1 MPSEV
6 AHRILVVDDQPTMVE
21 WVRVLLAE
29 HADLPLSICTRS
41 DRAVEYARSVRPTL
55 ILQDLVMPGRDGI
68 ALMREY
74 AADSL
79 LGDVPVAILSA
90 IEDAG
95 EKANAFA
102 AGAIDYMVKFPEPEE
117 LVARVRAHSLAYLTR
132 VELRRVTRVMTQ
144 TLDQAPIGIART
156 TLDGRWSHV
165 NAALCEMVG
174 YTRAELLEQGWHAI
188 THPEDRELG
197 GQRWSAPLLSGELRR
212 TQMEKRYLHR
222 DGQVVWVRVTSSLV
236 RDDAGAP
243 SFFVTQI
250 EDVTARRKAEAQAN
264 TLFESS
270 LDVLVITSSDG
281 TLARVNSA
289 WTRLLGWSEAQ
300 TVGQNLRGFLHP
312 EDAAGV
318 LAELD
323 GAAGL
328 CRSRLKTKDGGHRWL
343 EWNAVRTDEGLFSVV
358 RDIQRQVEME
368 HQLREASLTDELT
381 KLCNRRGFMILG
393 EQQLANAS
401 RHGRSLA
408 IVFADLD
415 GMKQINDQLGH
426 DEGDR
431 ALIATADV
439 LRTTFR
445 RGDILARLAGDE
457 FAVLAELD
465 DDSENV
471 AARVLANIDRANAKI
486 GKPYA
491 LAMSVGVVNS
501 SPTDPRS
508 LAELLL
514 EADKRMYEV
523 KRRRRRSDA
532 SRP

>member
-1 MPSEV
+1 MPPEV
-6 AHRILVVDDQPTMVE
+6 VHRILVVDDQPTMVE

-29 HADLPLSICTRS
+29 QADLPLSICTRS
-41 DRAVEYARSVRPTL
+41 ERALEYARSVRPTL
-55 ILQDLVMPGRDGI
+55 ILQDLVMPGRDGL
-68 ALMREY
+68 ALLREY
-74 AADSL
+74 AADPL
-79 LGDVPVAILSA
+79 LSDVPVAILSA
-90 IEDAG
+90 IEDAT

-102 AGAIDYMVKFPEPEE
+102 AGALDYMVKFPEPEE
-117 LVARVRAHSLAYLTR
+117 LVARVRAHSLAYQTR
-132 VELRRVTRVMTQ
+132 VELRRVTRVMEQ
-144 TLDQAPIGIART
+144 TVDQAPIGIART
-156 TLDGRWSHV
+156 TLEGRWSHV
-165 NAALCEMVG
+165 NAALCEMLG
-174 YTRAELLEQGWHAI
+174 YTREELLDRGWQAI
-188 THPEDRELG
+188 THPEDSLLG
-197 GQRWSAPLLSGELRR
+197 GARWVAPLLRGELRR
-212 TQMEKRYLHR
+212 TQMEKRYIHR
-222 DGQVVWVRVTSSLV
+222 EGRVVWARVTSSLV

-270 LDVLVITSSDG
+270 LDALVLTNSDG

-289 WTRLLGWSEAQ
+289 WTRLLGWSEAE
-300 TVGQNLRGFLHP
+300 TVGQDLRRFLHP
-312 EDAAGV
+312 EDAPSLLTELAGH
-318 LAELD
+318 
-323 GAAGL
+323 AGL
-328 CRSRLKTKDGGHRWL
+328 CRSRLEMRAGGYRWL
-343 EWNAVRTDEGLFSVV
+343 EWNAVRTEDGLFSVV

-381 KLCNRRGFMILG
+381 RLCNRRGFMILG
-393 EQQLANAS
+393 EQQLASAS

-415 GMKQINDQLGH
+415 GMKQVNDELGH

-445 RGDILARLAGDE
+445 RGDVLARLAGDE

-465 DDSENV
+465 DDAEDV
-471 AARVLANIDRANAKI
+471 ATRVLANVERTNAKL
-486 GKPYA
+486 GKPYT
-491 LAMSVGVVNS
+491 LSISVGVVHS
-501 SPTDPRS
+501 TPTDPRS

-532 SRP
+532 SRA